1 MPNATCLGNVRE
13 SGVSNNLTGFIVSVT
28 TKGDQ
33 VVNFSC
39 GNDQRCLSADANFIG
54 YFWQM
59 TERHNDGS
67 FSIAHIRE
75 VVMIDAARKKY
86 QFGDDVI
93 FSVDE
98 IMITPRAL
106 RGEVERVPPGYEGLE
121 RWYLAD

>member
-1 MPNATCLGNVRE
+1 M
-13 SGVSNNLTGFIVSVT
+13 
-28 TKGDQ
+28 GDQ
-33 VVNFSC
+33 VVNFSY
-39 GNDQRCLSADANFIG
+39 GSDQRCLSADANFIG

-59 TERHNDGS
+59 TGRRSDGS

-86 QFGDDVI
+86 QFGDDAI

-98 IMITPRAL
+98 VIITPRAL
-106 RGEVERVPPGYEGLE
+106 RGENDMHSVYEGLE